1 MNTVE
6 YLNSK
11 APQHITD
18 TVNKLVESRK
28 IKPTM
33 QTIKFDLG
41 IYSFHR
47 LIHGD
52 MCADDAKVQEGS
64 ILGLLHPLQTVDPSN
79 VYCYAVDRSS
89 GEVRQLVRKN
99 LRFKKVLTLSC
110 ELDKENE
117 IETHAKLN
125 AAYKFLIDET
135 KQMQLV

>member
-1 MNTVE
+1 
-6 YLNSK
+6 
-11 APQHITD
+11 
-18 TVNKLVESRK
+18 
-28 IKPTM
+28 M

-47 LIHGD
+47 LIHGSI
-52 MCADDAKVQEGS
+52 CADDAKVNEGAV
-64 ILGLLHPLQTVDPSN
+64 LGLLHPLQTVDPQN

-110 ELDKENE
+110 QVDKGHEVEL
-117 IETHAKLN
+117 HAKLN
-125 AAYKFLIDET
+125 AAYQFLCDET

>member
-1 MNTVE
+1 
-6 YLNSK
+6 
-11 APQHITD
+11 
-18 TVNKLVESRK
+18 
-28 IKPTM
+28 M

-52 MCADDAKVQEGS
+52 LCADDAKIQEGS

-79 VYCYAVDRSS
+79 VYCFAVDRSS

-110 ELDKENE
+110 DIDLGREVSL
-117 IETHAKLN
+117 HAKLN

-135 KQMQLV
+135 KQLQIA

>member
-1 MNTVE
+1 
-6 YLNSK
+6 
-11 APQHITD
+11 
-18 TVNKLVESRK
+18 
-28 IKPTM
+28 M

-52 MCADDAKVQEGS
+52 LCADDAKIQEGS

-99 LRFKKVLTLSC
+99 LRFKGVRTLTIQV
-110 ELDKENE
+110 EEQE
-117 IETHAKLN
+117 IITHAKLN
-125 AAYKFLIDET
+125 EAYKFLRSAIN
-135 KQMQLV
+135 QVSLI

>member
-1 MNTVE
+1 MT
-6 YLNSK
+6 
-11 APQHITD
+11 
-18 TVNKLVESRK
+18 
-28 IKPTM
+28 
-33 QTIKFDLG
+33 TIKFDLG

-52 MCADDAKVQEGS
+52 LCADDAKVQEGS

-99 LRFKKVLTLSC
+99 LRFKRVLTLSC
-110 ELDKENE
+110 NVKEAGE
-117 IETHAKLN
+117 VILHAKLN